1 MCNYNGFLIS
11 ACTTSCI
18 SAKER
23 NEQKSNTVETKDNK
37 ISEEYKKLEEN
48 KVGLDER
55 FQEFIEFIDKMSD
68 LENKYIDDINDLTN
82 KFNESDNVVKIE
94 VYSELELEMN

>member
-1 MCNYNGFLIS
+1 
-11 ACTTSCI
+11 
-18 SAKER
+18 
-23 NEQKSNTVETKDNK
+23 
-37 ISEEYKKLEEN
+37 
-48 KVGLDER
+48 
-55 FQEFIEFIDKMSD
+55 MSD